1 MEDKNIELK
10 KQLIEKAKEIA
21 DNPQAQNL
29 RRHVND
35 LKKAWKGSRED
46 ISYLEQELQ
55 DQFDSY
61 MNVIVSRL
69 GEEKIDV
76 ESKKKE
82 LIEKAKQV
90 LESSSIRKASNQMK
104 DLFEDWKTTG
114 HTDKETDDA
123 LWAEFNEIRNQF
135 YAKRKEYY
143 ENLSVQFAENEQKKN
158 ELIEKSIAANE
169 NITDI
174 KELTNTMNG
183 YMDEWKTVGSA
194 SKQKDDELWAKFL
207 EQRKLYFKKRD
218 SYYEN
223 MKALFKERA
232 EKKREI
238 IAQAKILLARSEF
251 TQEETQAINDLRDEW
266 KTVGNAG
273 RDNDNELWEQ
283 FRTIINKY
291 FENRRFYRED
301 K

>member
-21 DNPQAQNL
+21 ENPQAQNL

-90 LESSSIRKASNQMK
+90 LESNSIRKASNQMK

-114 HTDKETDDA
+114 HTDKEIDDA